1 MLHWTHTN
9 TPNGTSIGSAVSAR
23 LIDVPNTQTG
33 NTRQTRV
40 ATAGCAYMQCMLNY
54 AYCAAQATCRPIHG
68 LIAACTCWCHAWTT
82 DKSTLP
88 RDCSCNDFAWQI
100 SCLSLHRLQCVSQVA
115 GLSPLVSD
123 HRKQT
128 GLVYRWIPANARSWL
143 LRAEKATGKLGS
155 RTSRRLLL
163 PRGSNITNTGSCR
176 TRWIKNDS

>member
-9 TPNGTSIGSAVSAR
+9 TPNGTSIGSAVSTR

-82 DKSTLP
+82 DKSKLA
-88 RDCSCNDFAWQI
+88 RDCSCSDFAWQI

-115 GLSPLVSD
+115 GQSPLVFWSPETN
-123 HRKQT
+123 RL
-128 GLVYRWIPANARSWL
+128 GLQMNTSKCEVVVTKSW
-143 LRAEKATGKLGS
+143 EGYGEV
-155 RTSRRLLL
+155 
-163 PRGSNITNTGSCR
+163 GQSN
-176 TRWIKNDS
+176 K